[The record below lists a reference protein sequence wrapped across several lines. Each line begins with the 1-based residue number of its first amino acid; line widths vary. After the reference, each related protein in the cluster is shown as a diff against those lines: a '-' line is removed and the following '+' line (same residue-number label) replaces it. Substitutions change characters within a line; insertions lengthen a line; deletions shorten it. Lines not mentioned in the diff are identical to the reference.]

1 VWNLIYVYV
10 FCLSLL
16 LSLLLTPWAKKLAV
30 KFKVLDYPGERK
42 LQDKPMPL
50 LGGLAIFLAFLVT
63 IVVNILILLIIK
75 LSPGFLNLFPSEV
88 GSALMR
94 NLPRFLRL
102 LPQLI
107 GILLGGTII
116 LLLGLI
122 DDIKGLRPETKIL
135 GQVLVILP
143 LITLGVRITLF
154 IPNFYIGSLV
164 TLVWMVAIINAFN
177 LLDNMDG
184 LTAGVGLIACFIC
197 FMVTSQQHQTFTSI
211 ALLAFAGAL
220 LGFLRYN
227 FSPAKIFLGD
237 AGSMFIGYILAVL
250 TITASYY
257 KEGLP
262 THLPVVMPILILAV
276 PIFDTLSV
284 ISIRIKRKEPIF
296 GGDKNHFSH
305 RLVTLGFSQRGAV
318 LFIYLISFCLGI
330 TATLLTQVNILG
342 GITIFIQAALV
353 LSIIALLESVA
364 RREKLN

>member
-1 VWNLIYVYV
+1 MWNLIYLYV
-10 FCLSLL
+10 FCFSLV
-16 LSLLLTPWAKKLAV
+16 LSLLLTPWAKRLAI

-63 IVVNILILLIIK
+63 ILVNLLILFIIK
-75 LSPGFLNLFPSEV
+75 SNPGLLNLLPSAL
-88 GSALMR
+88 GSTLMR
-94 NLPRFLRL
+94 NFPRLL
-102 LPQLI
+102 KVLPQLV
-107 GILLGGTII
+107 GILLGGTFI

-122 DDIKGLRPETKIL
+122 DDTKGLQPRTKIL
-135 GQVLVILP
+135 GQVVVVLS

-154 IPNFYIGSLV
+154 IPNFYIGSLI
-164 TLVWMVAIINAFN
+164 TLLWMVVIINAFN

-197 FMVTSQQHQTFTSI
+197 FIVTSQQQQTFTSI
-211 ALLAFAGAL
+211 AILAFAGAL

-227 FSPAKIFLGD
+227 FNPAKIFLGD
-237 AGSMFIGYILAVL
+237 AGSMFIGYMLAVL

-257 KEGLP
+257 REGFP

-296 GGDKNHFSH
+296 NGDKNHFSH
-305 RLVTLGFSQRGAV
+305 RLVALGFSQRGAV
-318 LFIYLISFCLGI
+318 LFIYLITFCLGI
-330 TATLLTQVNILG
+330 IATLLTQVNVLG
-342 GITIFIQAALV
+342 AIIIFVQAALV
-353 LSIIALLESVA
+353 LCIIALLESVA
-364 RREKLN
+364 RKEKLD

>member
-1 VWNLIYVYV
+1 MWNLIYLYV
-10 FCLSLL
+10 FCFSLV
-16 LSLLLTPWAKKLAV
+16 LSLLLTPWAKRLAI

-63 IVVNILILLIIK
+63 ILVNLLILFIIK
-75 LSPGFLNLFPSEV
+75 SNPGLLNLLPSAL
-88 GSALMR
+88 GSTLMR
-94 NLPRFLRL
+94 NFPRLL
-102 LPQLI
+102 KVLPQLV
-107 GILLGGTII
+107 GILLGGTFI

-122 DDIKGLRPETKIL
+122 DDTKGLQPRTKIL
-135 GQVLVILP
+135 GQVVVVLS

-154 IPNFYIGSLV
+154 IPNFYIGSLI
-164 TLVWMVAIINAFN
+164 TLLWMVVIINAFN

-197 FMVTSQQHQTFTSI
+197 FIVTSQQQQTFTSI
-211 ALLAFAGAL
+211 AILAFAGAL

-227 FSPAKIFLGD
+227 FNPAKIFLGD
-237 AGSMFIGYILAVL
+237 AGSMFIGYMLAVL

-257 KEGLP
+257 REGFP

-296 GGDKNHFSH
+296 NGDKNHFSH
-305 RLVTLGFSQRGAV
+305 RLVALGFSQRGAV
-318 LFIYLISFCLGI
+318 LFIYLITFCLGI
-330 TATLLTQVNILG
+330 IATLLTQVNVLG
-342 GITIFIQAALV
+342 AIIIFVQAALV

-364 RREKLN
+364 RKEKLD

>member
-1 VWNLIYVYV
+1 MWSFIYLYV
-10 FCLSLL
+10 FCFSLL
-16 LSLLLTPWAKKLAV
+16 LSLLLTPWAKRLAI

-63 IVVNILILLIIK
+63 IIVNILILLIAK
-75 LSPGFLNLFPSEV
+75 SSPGFLNLLPSAL
-88 GSALMR
+88 GSTLMR
-94 NLPRFLRL
+94 NFPKFLKL

-107 GILLGGTII
+107 GILLGGIVI

-122 DDIKGLRPETKIL
+122 DDIKGLKPQTKIL

-154 IPNFYIGSLV
+154 IPSFFISSLI
-164 TLVWMVAIINAFN
+164 TLLWMVAIINAFN

-184 LTAGVGLIACFIC
+184 LTTGVGLIACFIC
-197 FMVTSQQHQTFTSI
+197 FIVTSQQHQTFTSI
-211 ALLAFAGAL
+211 AILAFAGAL

-237 AGSMFIGYILAVL
+237 AGSMFIGYMLAVL
-250 TITASYY
+250 TITTSYY

-318 LFIYLISFCLGI
+318 LFIYLVTFCLGI

-342 GITIFIQAALV
+342 AIIIFIQAALV
-353 LSIIALLESVA
+353 LSIIALLASVA
-364 RREKLN
+364 KREKSN

>member
-1 VWNLIYVYV
+1 
-10 FCLSLL
+10 
-16 LSLLLTPWAKKLAV
+16 
-30 KFKVLDYPGERK
+30 
-42 LQDKPMPL
+42 
-50 LGGLAIFLAFLVT
+50 
-63 IVVNILILLIIK
+63 
-75 LSPGFLNLFPSEV
+75 
-88 GSALMR
+88 
-94 NLPRFLRL
+94 
-102 LPQLI
+102 
-107 GILLGGTII
+107 
-116 LLLGLI
+116 
-122 DDIKGLRPETKIL
+122 L

-154 IPNFYIGSLV
+154 IPNFYISSLI
-164 TLVWMVAIINAFN
+164 TLLWMLAIINAFN

-184 LTAGVGLIACFIC
+184 LTTGVGLIASFIC
-197 FMVTSQQHQTFTSI
+197 FIVTSQQHQTFTSI

-227 FSPAKIFLGD
+227 FNPAKIFLGD

-276 PIFDTLSV
+276 PIFDTFSV

-305 RLVTLGFSQRGAV
+305 RLVALGFSQRGAV
-318 LFIYLISFCLGI
+318 LFIYLITFCLGI

-342 GITIFIQAALV
+342 GIIIFIQAALV

>member
-1 VWNLIYVYV
+1 LYV
-10 FCLSLL
+10 FCFSLL
-16 LSLLLTPWAKKLAV
+16 LSLLLTPWAMRLAI

-50 LGGLAIFLAFLVT
+50 LGGLAIFLAFLTT
-63 IVVNILILLIIK
+63 IVINILILFIIK
-75 LSPGFLNLFPSEV
+75 ASPGFLNLLSSEI
-88 GSALMR
+88 GSTLMR
-94 NLPRFLRL
+94 NLPRLLKL

-107 GILLGGTII
+107 GILLGGMVI

-122 DDIKGLRPETKIL
+122 DDIKGLKPGTKIL
-135 GQVLVILP
+135 GQLLVILP

-154 IPNFYIGSLV
+154 IPSFFISSLI
-164 TLVWMVAIINAFN
+164 TLLWMVAIINAFN

-197 FMVTSQQHQTFTSI
+197 FIVTSQQHQTFTSI
-211 ALLAFAGAL
+211 AILAFAGAL

-227 FSPAKIFLGD
+227 FNPAKIFLGD
-237 AGSMFIGYILAVL
+237 TGSMFIGYILAVL

-257 KEGLP
+257 KKGLP

-296 GGDKNHFSH
+296 GGDRNHFSH
-305 RLVTLGFSQRGAV
+305 RLVALGFNQKGAV
-318 LFIYLISFCLGI
+318 LFIYLITLCLGI

-342 GITIFIQAALV
+342 AIIIFIQAAIV

-364 RREKLN
+364 RRR

>member
-1 VWNLIYVYV
+1 MWNLIYIYV
-10 FCLSLL
+10 FCFSLL
-16 LSLLLTPWAKKLAV
+16 LSLLLTPWAKRLAV

-42 LQDKPMPL
+42 LHDKPMPL

-63 IVVNILILLIIK
+63 ILVNLLILLIIK
-75 LSPGFLNLFPSEV
+75 AKPEFLNLLP
-88 GSALMR
+88 SALGSPLIR
-94 NLPRFLRL
+94 NLPRLLKVLPRL
-102 LPQLI
+102 V
-107 GILLGGTII
+107 GILLGGTVI

-122 DDIKGLRPETKIL
+122 DDIKGLKPETKIL
-135 GQVLVILP
+135 GQVLVILS

-154 IPNFYIGSLV
+154 IPNFYISSLI
-164 TLVWMVAIINAFN
+164 TLLWMVVIINAFN

-197 FMVTSQQHQTFTSI
+197 FIVTSQQQQTFTSI
-211 ALLAFAGAL
+211 AILAFAGAL

-227 FSPAKIFLGD
+227 FNPAKIFLGD
-237 AGSMFIGYILAVL
+237 AGSMFIGYMLAVL
-250 TITASYY
+250 TVTVSYY
-257 KEGLP
+257 KEGFP

-305 RLVTLGFSQRGAV
+305 RLVALGFSQRGAV

-330 TATLLTQVNILG
+330 IAILLTQVNILG
-342 GITIFIQAALV
+342 AIIIFIQGVLILV
-353 LSIIALLESVA
+353 IIALLESVA
-364 RREKLN
+364 RRERLD

>member
-1 VWNLIYVYV
+1 MWSFIYLYI
-10 FCLSLL
+10 FCFSLL
-16 LSLLLTPWAKKLAV
+16 LSLLLTPWAKRLAI

-42 LQDKPMPL
+42 LQEKPIPL
-50 LGGLAIFLAFLVT
+50 LGGVAIFLAFLIT
-63 IVVNILILLIIK
+63 MVVNILILLIIK
-75 LSPGFLNLFPSEV
+75 ASPEFLNLLPNALS
-88 GSALMR
+88 STLMR
-94 NLPRFLRL
+94 NLPRFLKL

-107 GILLGGTII
+107 GILLGGAVI

-154 IPNFYIGSLV
+154 VPSFFISSLI
-164 TLVWMVAIINAFN
+164 TLLWMLAIINAFN

-184 LTAGVGLIACFIC
+184 LTTGVGLIACFI
-197 FMVTSQQHQTFTSI
+197 FFIVTSQQQQTFTSI
-211 ALLAFAGAL
+211 AILAFAGAL

-227 FSPAKIFLGD
+227 FNPAKIFLGD
-237 AGSMFIGYILAVL
+237 AGSMFIGYMLAVL
-250 TITASYY
+250 TITTSYY
-257 KEGLP
+257 REGFP

-284 ISIRIKRKEPIF
+284 ISIRIKRKEPVF

-305 RLVTLGFSQRGAV
+305 RLVTMGFSQRGAV

-342 GITIFIQAALV
+342 GIIIFIQAAFV
-353 LSIIALLESVA
+353 LSIIALLASVA
-364 RREKLN
+364 KRER

>member
-1 VWNLIYVYV
+1 MWNLIYLYV
-10 FCLSLL
+10 FCFSLL
-16 LSLLLTPWAKKLAV
+16 LSLLLTPWAKRLAL

-50 LGGLAIFLAFLVT
+50 LGGLAIFLAFLAT
-63 IVVNILILLIIK
+63 IIVNILILLIMK
-75 LSPGFLNLFPSEV
+75 SSPGFLNVVPSDV
-88 GSALMR
+88 GSTLMR
-94 NLPRFLRL
+94 NLPRFLKVF
-102 LPQLI
+102 PQLI
-107 GILLGGTII
+107 GILLGGTVIF
-116 LLLGLI
+116 LLGLI
-122 DDIKGLRPETKIL
+122 DDKKSLRPETKIL
-135 GQVLVILP
+135 CQVLVILP
-143 LITLGVRITLF
+143 LIAMGVRITLF
-154 IPNFYIGSLV
+154 IPNFYISSLI
-164 TLVWMVAIINAFN
+164 TLLWMLAIINAFN

-184 LTAGVGLIACFIC
+184 LTTGVGFIACFI
-197 FMVTSQQHQTFTSI
+197 FFIVTAQQHQTFTSI
-211 ALLAFAGAL
+211 AVLAFAGAL

-227 FSPAKIFLGD
+227 FNPAKIFLGD
-237 AGSMFIGYILAVL
+237 AGSMFIGYMLAVL

-257 KEGLP
+257 REGFP
-262 THLPVVMPILILAV
+262 THLPVAMPILILAV

-284 ISIRIKRKEPIF
+284 VSIRIRRKEAIF

-342 GITIFIQAALV
+342 GIIIFIQAALV

>member
-1 VWNLIYVYV
+1 MWNLIYLYV
-10 FCLSLL
+10 FCFSLF
-16 LSLLLTPWAKKLAV
+16 LSLLLTPWAKSLAV
-30 KFKVLDYPGERK
+30 KFKVLDYPGKRK
-42 LQDKPMPL
+42 LQEKPTPL
-50 LGGLAIFLAFLVT
+50 LGGVAIFLAFLIT

-75 LSPGFLNLFPSEV
+75 SSPGFLKLFPNILS
-88 GSALMR
+88 STFMR
-94 NLPRFLRL
+94 NIPRFLRL

-107 GILLGGTII
+107 GILLGGTVI
-116 LLLGLI
+116 LVLGLI
-122 DDIKGLRPETKIL
+122 DDIKGLKPQTKIL

-143 LITLGVRITLF
+143 LIALGVRITLF
-154 IPNFYIGSLV
+154 VPNFYISSLV
-164 TLVWMVAIINAFN
+164 TLLWMLAIINAFN

-184 LTAGVGLIACFIC
+184 LTTGVGLIACFIC
-197 FMVTSQQHQTFTSI
+197 FIVTSQQGQTFVSI

-227 FSPAKIFLGD
+227 FNPAKIFLGD
-237 AGSMFIGYILAVL
+237 AGSMFIGYMLAVL
-250 TITASYY
+250 TITTSYY
-257 KEGLP
+257 REGFP
-262 THLPVVMPILILAV
+262 TYLPVVMPILILAV

-342 GITIFIQAALV
+342 GIIIFVQAALV

-364 RREKLN
+364 KRERLK

>member
-1 VWNLIYVYV
+1 
-10 FCLSLL
+10 
-16 LSLLLTPWAKKLAV
+16 LTPWAKRLAI

-42 LQDKPMPL
+42 LQEEPVPL
-50 LGGLAIFLAFLVT
+50 LGGLAIFLAFLAT
-63 IVVNILILLIIK
+63 IVVNVLVLLVIK
-75 LSPGFLNLFPSEV
+75 SSPGFLNFLPSEV
-88 GSALMR
+88 GSTLMR
-94 NLPRFLRL
+94 NLPRFLRV

-107 GILLGGTII
+107 GILLGGIVI

-122 DDIKGLRPETKIL
+122 DDIKGLKPETKIL

-143 LITLGVRITLF
+143 LVTLGVRITLF
-154 IPNFYIGSLV
+154 IPNFYISSLI
-164 TLVWMVAIINAFN
+164 TLLWMLAIINAFN

-184 LTAGVGLIACFIC
+184 LTTGVGLIVCFIC
-197 FMVTSQQHQTFTSI
+197 FIVTAQQHQTFTSI
-211 ALLAFAGAL
+211 AILAFAGAL

-227 FSPAKIFLGD
+227 FNPAKIFLGD
-237 AGSMFIGYILAVL
+237 AGSMFIGYMLAVL
-250 TITASYY
+250 TITVSYY
-257 KEGLP
+257 KEGFP

-305 RLVTLGFSQRGAV
+305 RLVALGFSQRGAV

-342 GITIFIQAALV
+342 GIIIFIQAALV